1 MKIRLFYKFF
11 AAFLTIG
18 ILTVVIAGFLIERQ
32 LKSGLIRW
40 IEDEMTVEA
49 HIIALMPMEEI
60 IRRAVELAERS
71 RSRLTL
77 IDAAGRVLTDSDR
90 SDDAEMESHLN
101 RSEIQE
107 ARLKGKGVSIRYSHS
122 LKMNM
127 LYVAF
132 PLGEQKRPKGY
143 IRLSRSLMEVTGA
156 IDRVRQPI
164 LRDLFLIVFC
174 SLVLALMFSVRAIS
188 PIRKLAAFTE
198 KARTGKISG
207 KIRIESRDEIGAL
220 AENINAMVDVLQEKI
235 RIADEE
241 RRQLQSVFAGMAE
254 GIMVLDKEGRIET
267 LNRGM
272 EELIGSRIG
281 ELYGRTILD
290 AFRNVQLQ
298 DALERFRAT
307 GETVFQEITLGE
319 ENPVVLD
326 ATISAIQDETDGVQ
340 KTMLVFHDVTR
351 LKKLERIR
359 TDFVAN
365 VTHEIR
371 TPLTAI
377 IGFVE
382 TLQQGA
388 VDDRQKART
397 FLQTIHENAQRLNRL
412 VDGLLTLSGIEMG
425 ETNLRP
431 ERLAMGDVLDHAL
444 AVVATRVAE
453 KKLTIIKEIPK
464 ALPPVRADRDRLVQI
479 LLNILDNA
487 VKFTPAEGTITVTA
501 LPSTDVYLTVR
512 IADTGV
518 GIPKG
523 EIPRLGER
531 FYRADKTR
539 SREPGGTGL
548 GLSIV
553 KHLMKMHQGR
563 MSIDSSLGHGTTVSL
578 QFPIFQE
585 LT

>member
-18 ILTVVIAGFLIERQ
+18 ILVAASAGFLIERQ
-32 LKSGLIRW
+32 LKSGLLRW

-77 IDAAGRVLTDSDR
+77 IDAAGRVLEDSDR
-90 SDDAEMESHLN
+90 SDDAKMESHLN

-156 IDRVRQPI
+156 IGRVREPI
-164 LRDLFLIVFC
+164 LRDVLLIVFC
-174 SLVLALMFSVRAIS
+174 SLLAALMFSVRAIS

-207 KIRIESRDEIGAL
+207 KIRIESRDEIGML
-220 AENINAMVDVLQEKI
+220 AEDINGIVEVLQEKI

-241 RRQLQSVFAGMAE
+241 RRELQSVFAGMAE
-254 GIMVLDKEGRIET
+254 GIMVLDKENRIET
-267 LNRGM
+267 LNRRM
-272 EELIGSRIG
+272 EEMIGVRSG
-281 ELYGRTILD
+281 GVFGRTILEV
-290 AFRNVQLQ
+290 FRNIPLH

-319 ENPVVLD
+319 ENPIVLD
-326 ATISAIQDETDGVQ
+326 ATISAIQDEPDGVQ
-340 KTMLVFHDVTR
+340 KTMLVFHNVTR

-388 VDDRQKART
+388 VDDRQKARA

-412 VDGLLTLSGIEMG
+412 VDGLLTLSGIELG

-431 ERLAMGDVLDHAL
+431 ERLAMEDVLDHVL
-444 AVVATRVAE
+444 AVVAARVAE

-464 ALPPVRADRDRLVQI
+464 DLPPVRADRDRLVQI

-501 LPSTDVYLTVR
+501 LPGTDGYLIVR

-539 SREPGGTGL
+539 AREPGGTGL
-548 GLSIV
+548 GLAIV

-563 MSIDSSLGHGTTVSL
+563 MSIESSLGHGTTVSL

>member
-18 ILTVVIAGFLIERQ
+18 ILVAASGGFLIERQ

-40 IEDEMTVEA
+40 SEDEMTAEA

-60 IRRAVELAERS
+60 VRRGIELAERS

-77 IDAAGRVLTDSDR
+77 IDAAGRVLEDSDR
-90 SDDAEMESHLN
+90 SDDAEMENHIN

-174 SLVLALMFSVRAIS
+174 SLVLALMFSVRVIS

-198 KARTGKISG
+198 KVRTGKISG

-220 AENINAMVDVLQEKI
+220 AEDINGIVEVLQEKI
-235 RIADEE
+235 RTADEE
-241 RRQLQSVFAGMAE
+241 RRELQSVFAGMAE
-254 GIMVLDKEGRIET
+254 GIMVLDKENRIET

-272 EELIGSRIG
+272 EEMIGARSG
-281 ELYGRTILD
+281 EFFGRTILE
-290 AFRNVQLQ
+290 AFRNIPLH
-298 DALERFRAT
+298 DALVRFRAT
-307 GETVFQEITLGE
+307 GETVSQEITLGE
-319 ENPVVLD
+319 ENPIVLD
-326 ATISAIQDETDGVQ
+326 ATISAIQDETDEAR

-359 TDFVAN
+359 TDFAAN
-365 VTHEIR
+365 VTHEIK

-377 IGFVE
+377 IGFME
-382 TLQQGA
+382 TLLQGA
-388 VDDRQKART
+388 VDDRLTARK
-397 FLQTIHENAQRLNRL
+397 FLETVQENAQRLNRL
-412 VDGLLTLSGIEMG
+412 VDDLLTLSGFE
-425 ETNLRP
+425 L
-431 ERLAMGDVLDHAL
+431 GDMTLHLEGLSLTDILDQVL
-444 AVVATRVAE
+444 AVVTARVSEKNLRIVKKIPAE
-453 KKLTIIKEIPK
+453 APK
-464 ALPPVRADRDRLVQI
+464 IMADRDRLAQI
-479 LLNILDNA
+479 LLNIVDNA
-487 VKFTPAEGTITVTA
+487 VKFTPAGGTVTVTA
-501 LPSTDVYLTVR
+501 SSEEQGCLTVR
-512 IADTGV
+512 IADTGI

-531 FYRADKTR
+531 FYRVDKTR
-539 SREPGGTGL
+539 SRELGGTGL

-553 KHLMKMHQGR
+553 KHLMKAHGGR
-563 MSIDSSLGHGTTVSL
+563 MAIDSTPGHGTTVSL
-578 QFPIFQE
+578 FLPIFPE
-585 LT
+585 AT